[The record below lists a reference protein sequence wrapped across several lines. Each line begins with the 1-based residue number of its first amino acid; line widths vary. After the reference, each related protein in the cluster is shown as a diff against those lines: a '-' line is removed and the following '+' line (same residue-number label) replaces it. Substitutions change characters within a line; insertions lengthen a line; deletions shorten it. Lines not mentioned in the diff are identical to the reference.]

1 MFFTAVWVPFSAISS
16 AVSAV
21 LSMGYVITLPALVTA
36 LRGLVSSISARAIL
50 GFITGT
56 PEARYAEALLA
67 IMCASAAPGMIFPSF
82 GDRIDEEFPHRPK
95 LLGKLRH
102 RISSFRSAHMAVSRI
117 VRTFYIVYLI
127 SQTHLDQFQ
136 SK

>member
-1 MFFTAVWVPFSAISS
+1 MPFSAISS

-21 LSMGYVITLPALVTA
+21 LSMGHVITLPTLFTVLKSLVFD
-36 LRGLVSSISARAIL
+36 ISALAIL
-50 GFITGT
+50 RLVAGT

-82 GDRIDEEFPHRPK
+82 GDRVDEEFPHRPK

-102 RISSFRSAHMAVSRI
+102 RISSFHSAHMAVSRI

-127 SQTHLDQFQ
+127 SQTHLDQLV

>member
-1 MFFTAVWVPFSAISS
+1 MPFSAISS

-21 LSMGYVITLPALVTA
+21 LSMGHVITLPTLFTVLKSLVFD
-36 LRGLVSSISARAIL
+36 ISTLAIL
-50 GFITGT
+50 RLVAGT
-56 PEARYAEALLA
+56 PEARYAEALLT
-67 IMCASAAPGMIFPSF
+67 ITGASAAPGMILPSF
-82 GDRIDEEFPHRPK
+82 GDRVDEEPPHRPK

-102 RISSFRSAHMAVSRI
+102 RISSFHSAHMAVSRI

-127 SQTHLDQFQ
+127 SQTHLDQLV

>member
-1 MFFTAVWVPFSAISS
+1 MPFSAISS

-21 LSMGYVITLPALVTA
+21 LHMGYVITLPALVTA
-36 LRGLVSSISARAIL
+36 LRGLVSGISARAIL
-50 GFITGT
+50 RFITGT

-67 IMCASAAPGMIFPSF
+67 IMGASAAPGMILPSF
-82 GDRIDEEFPHRPK
+82 GDRVEEEFPHRPK
-95 LLGKLRH
+95 LFGKLRH
-102 RISSFRSAHMAVSRI
+102 RISSFHSAHMAVSRI

-127 SQTHLDQFQ
+127 SQTHLDQLV

>member
-1 MFFTAVWVPFSAISS
+1 MPFLVIFS

-21 LSMGYVITLPALVTA
+21 SCIGYVITLTALVTA
-36 LRGLVSSISARAIL
+36 LRGLVSGISARAIF

-56 PEARYAEALLA
+56 PEARYAEALFA
-67 IMCASAAPGMIFPSF
+67 IMGTSAAPGMILPSF
-82 GDRIDEEFPHRPK
+82 GDGVDEELPHLSK

-102 RISSFRSAHMAVSRI
+102 RISSFHSAHMAVSRI

>member
-1 MFFTAVWVPFSAISS
+1 MPFSAISS

-21 LSMGYVITLPALVTA
+21 LSMGHVITLPTLFAA
-36 LRGLVSSISARAIL
+36 LRSLVFDISALAIL
-50 GFITGT
+50 RLVAGT
-56 PEARYAEALLA
+56 PEARYAEALLT
-67 IMCASAAPGMIFPSF
+67 ITGASAAPGMILPFL
-82 GDRIDEEFPHRPK
+82 GDGVDEEFPHRPK

-102 RISSFRSAHMAVSRI
+102 RISSFHSAHMAVSRI

>member
-1 MFFTAVWVPFSAISS
+1 
-16 AVSAV
+16 
-21 LSMGYVITLPALVTA
+21 MGYVITLPALVTA

-50 GFITGT
+50 RFITGT

-67 IMCASAAPGMIFPSF
+67 IMGASAAPGMILPSF
-82 GDRIDEEFPHRPK
+82 GDRVDEELPHRPK

-102 RISSFRSAHMAVSRI
+102 RISSFHSAHMAVSRI

-127 SQTHLDQFQ
+127 SQTHLDQLV

>member
-1 MFFTAVWVPFSAISS
+1 
-16 AVSAV
+16 
-21 LSMGYVITLPALVTA
+21 MGHVITLPSLFMA
-36 LRGLVSSISARAIL
+36 LRSLMPVISSSGIL
-50 GFITGT
+50 GLITGT
-56 PEARYAEALLA
+56 PESRYPEALLA
-67 IMCASAAPGMIFPSF
+67 IMGTSAALGIILPSF
-82 GDRIDEEFPHRPK
+82 GDGVDEERPHLSK

-102 RISSFRSAHMAVSRI
+102 RISSFHSAHLAVSRI